1 MKKNILVVTFER
13 EAMDQYSRQLSS
25 MFGEEFEIYGYSV
38 LEDIPC
44 GLSEIDLIVVSCHDV
59 TPYINKY
66 ITDHIP
72 VIYIM
77 RTFEKS
83 RTTVLDHLSPDSKVL
98 VADYS
103 EIFAYETIGTLNSIG
118 YETYNFIPYK
128 SGQPL
133 EPGICMCLMIGNTR
147 ISLPEEIPVFHLG
160 WYLISYTTMMEIA
173 RRLSLDDENLI
184 QRINRYSQKV
194 HLVDH
199 VVFEAVQAL
208 AEMEGRW
215 NSALDLISE
224 GLLLINKNDII
235 IQCNEFAAR
244 AAGAYKPGQLIGKDL
259 KDVLP
264 AELMDCIRQNGSCS
278 NEIVRL
284 EKTGMLAAVS
294 KKEILLH
301 GSTTET
307 MITLEDI
314 TDIQRKEKNIRVKQS
329 KKGLTA
335 RYSFDDIVTGSPV
348 MNKCIIA
355 AKKVAGTELSVL
367 ITGESGV
374 GKELFAQSIHNYSA
388 RRDFPFVAINCAAL
402 PAELL
407 ESELFGYEE
416 GAFTG
421 AKKGGKKGLFELAH
435 KGTIFLDEI
444 GDMPLQIQAKLLRVL
459 QEREIMRVGGEE
471 MLPVDTRV
479 IAAANED
486 LDRLLSEGAFRKD
499 LYYRLGAFQISLPP
513 LRQRRED
520 IIPLAETFL
529 RKWENKRLS
538 PDLQFFLT
546 SLPWEGNVRELI
558 NCVDYMGLMGE
569 DILTPDDVPPYLL
582 RRAEQSEKQT
592 SCLEEFLTEEQDLI
606 TKILRVLDYRN
617 MGRRT
622 LLRVLQDNG
631 VNLTEYKLRKLLD
644 LMEKRG
650 LIQVHQNKKGISKIR
665 DEF

>member
-25 MFGEEFEIYGYSV
+25 MFGEEVEIYGYSV

-118 YETYNFIPYK
+118 YETCNFIPYK

-407 ESELFGYEE
+407 ESELFGYVE

>member
-25 MFGEEFEIYGYSV
+25 MFGEEVEIYSYSV

-118 YETYNFIPYK
+118 YETCNFIPYK

>member
-1 MKKNILVVTFER
+1 
-13 EAMDQYSRQLSS
+13 
-25 MFGEEFEIYGYSV
+25 
-38 LEDIPC
+38 
-44 GLSEIDLIVVSCHDV
+44 
-59 TPYINKY
+59 
-66 ITDHIP
+66 
-72 VIYIM
+72 
-77 RTFEKS
+77 
-83 RTTVLDHLSPDSKVL
+83 
-98 VADYS
+98 
-103 EIFAYETIGTLNSIG
+103 
-118 YETYNFIPYK
+118 
-128 SGQPL
+128 
-133 EPGICMCLMIGNTR
+133 
-147 ISLPEEIPVFHLG
+147 
-160 WYLISYTTMMEIA
+160 
-173 RRLSLDDENLI
+173 
-184 QRINRYSQKV
+184 
-194 HLVDH
+194 
-199 VVFEAVQAL
+199 
-208 AEMEGRW
+208 
-215 NSALDLISE
+215 
-224 GLLLINKNDII
+224 
-235 IQCNEFAAR
+235 
-244 AAGAYKPGQLIGKDL
+244 
-259 KDVLP
+259 
-264 AELMDCIRQNGSCS
+264 
-278 NEIVRL
+278 
-284 EKTGMLAAVS
+284 
-294 KKEILLH
+294 
-301 GSTTET
+301 
-307 MITLEDI
+307 
-314 TDIQRKEKNIRVKQS
+314 
-329 KKGLTA
+329 
-335 RYSFDDIVTGSPV
+335 

>member
-25 MFGEEFEIYGYSV
+25 MFGEEVEIYGYSV

-244 AAGAYKPGQLIGKDL
+244 AAGAYKPG
-259 KDVLP
+259 P
-264 AELMDCIRQNGSCS
+264 TER
-278 NEIVRL
+278 IV
-284 EKTGMLAAVS
+284 
-294 KKEILLH
+294 
-301 GSTTET
+301 
-307 MITLEDI
+307 
-314 TDIQRKEKNIRVKQS
+314 Q
-329 KKGLTA
+329 
-335 RYSFDDIVTGSPV
+335 
-348 MNKCIIA
+348 
-355 AKKVAGTELSVL
+355 
-367 ITGESGV
+367 
-374 GKELFAQSIHNYSA
+374 
-388 RRDFPFVAINCAAL
+388 
-402 PAELL
+402 
-407 ESELFGYEE
+407 
-416 GAFTG
+416 
-421 AKKGGKKGLFELAH
+421 
-435 KGTIFLDEI
+435 
-444 GDMPLQIQAKLLRVL
+444 
-459 QEREIMRVGGEE
+459 
-471 MLPVDTRV
+471 
-479 IAAANED
+479 
-486 LDRLLSEGAFRKD
+486 
-499 LYYRLGAFQISLPP
+499 
-513 LRQRRED
+513 
-520 IIPLAETFL
+520 
-529 RKWENKRLS
+529 
-538 PDLQFFLT
+538 
-546 SLPWEGNVRELI
+546 
-558 NCVDYMGLMGE
+558 
-569 DILTPDDVPPYLL
+569 
-582 RRAEQSEKQT
+582 
-592 SCLEEFLTEEQDLI
+592 
-606 TKILRVLDYRN
+606 
-617 MGRRT
+617 
-622 LLRVLQDNG
+622 
-631 VNLTEYKLRKLLD
+631 
-644 LMEKRG
+644 
-650 LIQVHQNKKGISKIR
+650 
-665 DEF
+665 

>member
-1 MKKNILVVTFER
+1 
-13 EAMDQYSRQLSS
+13 
-25 MFGEEFEIYGYSV
+25 
-38 LEDIPC
+38 
-44 GLSEIDLIVVSCHDV
+44 
-59 TPYINKY
+59 
-66 ITDHIP
+66 
-72 VIYIM
+72 
-77 RTFEKS
+77 
-83 RTTVLDHLSPDSKVL
+83 
-98 VADYS
+98 
-103 EIFAYETIGTLNSIG
+103 
-118 YETYNFIPYK
+118 
-128 SGQPL
+128 
-133 EPGICMCLMIGNTR
+133 MCLMIGNTR

-259 KDVLP
+259 KEVLP

-479 IAAANED
+479 IAATNED

>member
-1 MKKNILVVTFER
+1 M
-13 EAMDQYSRQLSS
+13 
-25 MFGEEFEIYGYSV
+25 
-38 LEDIPC
+38 
-44 GLSEIDLIVVSCHDV
+44 
-59 TPYINKY
+59 
-66 ITDHIP
+66 
-72 VIYIM
+72 
-77 RTFEKS
+77 
-83 RTTVLDHLSPDSKVL
+83 L

-118 YETYNFIPYK
+118 YETCNFIPYK